1 MKQKIFAWIA
11 LLGFF
16 GSVTLPVQAAMI
28 TTPDVIQSQQSE
40 YDREQLFS
48 MLDRN
53 DVQEKLLSMGVAPEV
68 VQDRINSMTDFEI
81 AQLNQQI
88 NDMPAGGILGAIVLI
103 FVVFVI
109 TDAIGAT
116 DIFPFVRPVR

>member
-1 MKQKIFAWIA
+1 MKQKVFAWIA

-16 GSVTLPVQAAMI
+16 GSITLPVQAAMI
-28 TTPDVIQSQQSE
+28 STPDIIQSQQSA
-40 YDREQLFS
+40 YDREQLSS
-48 MLDRN
+48 MLERD
-53 DVQEKLLSMGVAPEV
+53 DVQQQLLSMGVSPDT
-68 VQDRINSMTDFEI
+68 VQERVNSMTDFEI
-81 AQLNQQI
+81 AELNEQI

>member
-16 GSVTLPVQAAMI
+16 GSVTLPAQAAMI
-28 TTPDVIQSQQSE
+28 STPDVIQSQQSD
-40 YDREQLFS
+40 YDREQLS
-48 MLDRN
+48 DMLDRQ
-53 DVQEKLLSMGVAPEV
+53 DVQEKLLAMGVSPET
-68 VQDRINSMTDFEI
+68 VQDRINHMTDFEI
-81 AQLNQQI
+81 AQLNEQI

>member
-16 GSVTLPVQAAMI
+16 GSVTLPAQAAMI
-28 TTPDVIQSQQSE
+28 STPDVIQSQQSE
-40 YDREQLFS
+40 YDREQLS
-48 MLDRN
+48 DMLERQ
-53 DVQEKLLSMGVAPEV
+53 DVQEKLLAMGVSPET
-68 VQDRINSMTDFEI
+68 VQDRINHMTDFEI
-81 AQLNQQI
+81 AQLNDQI

>member
-1 MKQKIFAWIA
+1 MKQKVFAWIA

-16 GSVTLPVQAAMI
+16 GSITLPVQAAMI
-28 TTPDVIQSQQSE
+28 STPDVIQSQQSA
-40 YDREQLFS
+40 YDREQLSS
-48 MLDRN
+48 MLERD
-53 DVQEKLLSMGVAPEV
+53 DVQQQLLSMGVAPDN
-68 VQDRINSMTDFEI
+68 VQERVNSMTDFEI
-81 AQLNQQI
+81 AQLNEQI

>member
-1 MKQKIFAWIA
+1 MKQKVFAWIA

-16 GSVTLPVQAAMI
+16 GSITLPVQAAMI
-28 TTPDVIQSQQSE
+28 STPDIIQSQQSA
-40 YDREQLFS
+40 YDREQLSS
-48 MLDRN
+48 MLERD
-53 DVQEKLLSMGVAPEV
+53 DVQQQLLSMGVAPDN
-68 VQDRINSMTDFEI
+68 VQERVNSMTDFEI
-81 AQLNQQI
+81 AQLNEQI

>member
-28 TTPDVIQSQQSE
+28 STPDVIQSQQSQ

-48 MLDRN
+48 MLDRD
-53 DVQEKLLSMGVAPEV
+53 DVQEKLVSMGVAPEL
-68 VQDRINSMTDFEI
+68 VQERINNMTDFEI

-88 NDMPAGGILGAIVLI
+88 NDMPAGGILGVIVLI

>member
-1 MKQKIFAWIA
+1 MKQKLFAWIA

-28 TTPDVIQSQQSE
+28 STPDVIQSQQSQ

-48 MLDRN
+48 MLDRD
-53 DVQEKLLSMGVAPEV
+53 DVQEKLVSMGVAPEL
-68 VQDRINSMTDFEI
+68 VQERINSMTDFEI

-88 NDMPAGGILGAIVLI
+88 NDMPAGGILGVIVLI

>member
-11 LLGFF
+11 LLGLL

-28 TTPDVIQSQQSE
+28 STPDVIQSQQSQ

-48 MLDRN
+48 MLDRD
-53 DVQEKLLSMGVAPEV
+53 DVQEKLVSMGVAPEL
-68 VQDRINSMTDFEI
+68 VQERINSMTDFEI
-81 AQLNQQI
+81 SQLNQQI
-88 NDMPAGGILGAIVLI
+88 NDMPAGGILGAVVLI

>member
-28 TTPDVIQSQQSE
+28 STPDVIQSEQSA
-40 YDREQLFS
+40 YDREQLSS
-48 MLDRN
+48 MLDRD
-53 DVQEKLLSMGVAPEV
+53 DVRDKFLEMGVAPET

-88 NDMPAGGILGAIVLI
+88 NDMPAGGVLGAIVLI

>member
-1 MKQKIFAWIA
+1 MKQKVFAWIA

-16 GSVTLPVQAAMI
+16 GSITLPVQAAMI
-28 TTPDVIQSQQSE
+28 STPDVIQSQQSA
-40 YDREQLFS
+40 YDREQLSS
-48 MLDRN
+48 MLERG
-53 DVQEKLLSMGVAPEV
+53 DVQEELLSMGVAPET
-68 VQDRINSMTDFEI
+68 VQERVNSMTDFEI
-81 AQLNQQI
+81 AQLNEQI
-88 NDMPAGGILGAIVLI
+88 NDMPAGGILGAVVLI

>member
-1 MKQKIFAWIA
+1 MKQKVFAWIA

-16 GSVTLPVQAAMI
+16 GSITLPVQAAMI
-28 TTPDVIQSQQSE
+28 STPDVIQSQQSA
-40 YDREQLFS
+40 YDREQLSS
-48 MLDRN
+48 MLERD
-53 DVQEKLLSMGVAPEV
+53 DVQQQLLSMGVAPET
-68 VQDRINSMTDFEI
+68 VQDRVNSMTDFEI
-81 AQLNQQI
+81 ARLNEQI

>member
-1 MKQKIFAWIA
+1 MKQKVFAWIA

-16 GSVTLPVQAAMI
+16 GSITLPVQAAMI
-28 TTPDVIQSQQSE
+28 STPDVIQSQQSA
-40 YDREQLFS
+40 YDREQLSS
-48 MLDRN
+48 MLERD
-53 DVQEKLLSMGVAPEV
+53 DVQQQLLSMGVAPET
-68 VQDRINSMTDFEI
+68 VQDRVNSMTDFEI
-81 AQLNQQI
+81 AQLNEQI
-88 NDMPAGGILGAIVLI
+88 SDMPAGGILGVIVLI

>member
-1 MKQKIFAWIA
+1 MKQKVFAWIA

-16 GSVTLPVQAAMI
+16 GSITLPVQAAMI
-28 TTPDVIQSQQSE
+28 STPDVIQSQQSA
-40 YDREQLFS
+40 YDREQLSS
-48 MLDRN
+48 MLERD
-53 DVQEKLLSMGVAPEV
+53 DVQQQLLSMGVSPDT
-68 VQDRINSMTDFEI
+68 VQERVNSMTDFEI
-81 AQLNQQI
+81 AQLNEQI

>member
-1 MKQKIFAWIA
+1 MKQKVFAWIA

-16 GSVTLPVQAAMI
+16 GSITLPVQAAMI
-28 TTPDVIQSQQSE
+28 STPDIIQSQQSA
-40 YDREQLFS
+40 YDREQLSS
-48 MLDRN
+48 MLERD
-53 DVQEKLLSMGVAPEV
+53 DVQQQLLSMGVSPDT
-68 VQDRINSMTDFEI
+68 VQERVNSMTDFEI
-81 AQLNQQI
+81 AQLNEQI

>member
-48 MLDRN
+48 MLDRD

-88 NDMPAGGILGAIVLI
+88 NDMPAGEILGAIVLI

>member
-1 MKQKIFAWIA
+1 MKQKVFAWIA

-16 GSVTLPVQAAMI
+16 GSITLPVQAAMI
-28 TTPDVIQSQQSE
+28 STPDVIQSQQSA
-40 YDREQLFS
+40 YDREQLSS
-48 MLDRN
+48 MLERD
-53 DVQEKLLSMGVAPEV
+53 DVQQQLLSMGVAPET
-68 VQDRINSMTDFEI
+68 VQERVNSMTDFEI
-81 AQLNQQI
+81 AQLNEQI

>member
-28 TTPDVIQSQQSE
+28 STPDVIQSQQSQ

-48 MLDRN
+48 MLDRD
-53 DVQEKLLSMGVAPEV
+53 DVQEKLVSMGVAPEL
-68 VQDRINSMTDFEI
+68 VQERINSMTDFEI

-88 NDMPAGGILGAIVLI
+88 NDMPAGGIIGVIVLI